1 MRGGS
6 GARADYPVL
15 VPPREVPAVN
25 ITEMV
30 GATDLS
36 DYTHRATRWA
46 DAVWESWAHEHDRV
60 LATLD
65 GPEPLRPSHRARDD

>member
-6 GARADYPVL
+6 GVRADYPVL
-15 VPPREVPAVN
+15 VPREVPAVN
-25 ITEMV
+25 IKEMV

-46 DAVWESWAHEHDRV
+46 DAVWESWAHEHDRI
-60 LATLD
+60 LAALD
-65 GPEPLRPSHRARDD
+65 GPEPLRPSHGARVD